1 MLFINDIYHCVDTET
16 NIALYADDTKIWREI
31 KSEIDASVLQNDIHA
46 LNEWCKTNKMKFHP
60 KKCKVLTVN
69 CPSSDRFI
77 LLNLPFMSVH
87 YKLGHCIL
95 DNTECERDLGVH
107 VNSSFDWNEHQDII
121 LNKAHQMIGL
131 VKRTC
136 HFVLD
141 PRKRRSIYLTLIRS
155 LFEHCSQI
163 WRPVKNCDEIKFEA
177 LQKKA
182 IKWIFNED
190 FIRYSID
197 KYFSKCK
204 QIDIPPL
211 QLHFE
216 LNDLMFFYKIVRELI
231 QISLP
236 NYNVPYMGTS
246 TLRSRHLDQLSY
258 VYAADKRIPTTSP
271 FFKSYF
277 YRTAHLW
284 NSLPIDIREIQS
296 MIPFKLAARAFLWDK
311 YSNLMI

>member
-1 MLFINDIYHCVDTET
+1 
-16 NIALYADDTKIWREI
+16 
-31 KSEIDASVLQNDIHA
+31 
-46 LNEWCKTNKMKFHP
+46 MKFHP
-60 KKCKVLTVN
+60 KKCKALTVN

-77 LLNLPFMSVH
+77 LLNLPFMSVL
-87 YKLGHCIL
+87 YKLGHSIL

-107 VNSSFDWNEHQDII
+107 VNSRFDWNEHQELI
-121 LNKAHQMIGL
+121 LNKAHQMLGL

-136 HFVLD
+136 HFLLD
-141 PRKRRSIYLTLIRS
+141 PKKRRSIYLTLIRS

-211 QLHFE
+211 QLHFAMIYSFGYPLCE
-216 LNDLMFFYKIVRELI
+216 LS
-231 QISLP
+231 Q
-236 NYNVPYMGTS
+236 
-246 TLRSRHLDQLSY
+246 
-258 VYAADKRIPTTSP
+258 
-271 FFKSYF
+271 
-277 YRTAHLW
+277 RT
-284 NSLPIDIREIQS
+284 I
-296 MIPFKLAARAFLWDK
+296 
-311 YSNLMI
+311 

>member
-1 MLFINDIYHCVDTET
+1 
-16 NIALYADDTKIWREI
+16 
-31 KSEIDASVLQNDIHA
+31 
-46 LNEWCKTNKMKFHP
+46 MKLSI
-60 KKCKVLTVN
+60 LTVN

-77 LLNLPFMSVH
+77 LLNLPFMSVL
-87 YKLGHCIL
+87 YKLGHSIL
-95 DNTECERDLGVH
+95 DNTHCERDLGVH
-107 VNSSFDWNEHQDII
+107 VNSSFDWNEHQELI
-121 LNKAHQMIGL
+121 LNKAHQMLGL

-231 QISLP
+231 PVSLP
-236 NYNVPYMGTS
+236 NYIVPYMGTS
-246 TLRSRHLDQLSY
+246 ALRSRHLDPLSY

-277 YRTAHLW
+277 YMTAHLW

-311 YSNLMI
+311 YSNIMT

>member
-1 MLFINDIYHCVDTET
+1 MLKFFENYLFDRKQQVVLENEFSDIASVISRVPQGSILGPLLFVLFINDIYHCVDPET

-31 KSEIDASVLQNDIHA
+31 MSEIDASVLQNDIHP

-69 CPSSDRFI
+69 CPISDRFI
-77 LLNLPFMSVH
+77 LLNLPFMSVL
-87 YKLGHCIL
+87 YKPGHSIL

-107 VNSSFDWNEHQDII
+107 INSSFNWKEYQELI
-121 LNKAHQMIGL
+121 LNKAHQMLGL

-182 IKWIFNED
+182 IKCIFNED
-190 FIRYSID
+190 FIRYSLD

-216 LNDLMFFYKIVRELI
+216 LNDLMFFFIRLLGSLSLLVYQIILFLI
-231 QISLP
+231 WEPLL
-236 NYNVPYMGTS
+236 YE
-246 TLRSRHLDQLSY
+246 
-258 VYAADKRIPTTSP
+258 AAI
-271 FFKSYF
+271 
-277 YRTAHLW
+277 
-284 NSLPIDIREIQS
+284 
-296 MIPFKLAARAFLWDK
+296 
-311 YSNLMI
+311 